1 MTARRPDL
9 SDVLPILL
17 SIPHGGTLIPPQV
30 ADSVCLSPKDQFDD
44 TDPFTREIYDVGAE
58 VAHVVTTDIARPYVD
73 VNRAPDDRPPSNP
86 DGVVKT
92 STCYGQPI
100 YQPGREPTDEL
111 IEVLLQL
118 YYRPYHES
126 LSHVMAGGDVAIGLD
141 CHSMAAVA
149 PPIAPDPGKG
159 RPLFCVSNR
168 DGVTC
173 PTPLLL
179 SLARSISRAFEIK
192 ESDVAFNE
200 PFKGGYITRAH
211 GIGPVPWAQIEI
223 NRSFYLDPEWF
234 DDTTLSVD
242 PRRLTD
248 LRQRFCSVLS
258 ELDL

>member
-30 ADSVCLSPKDQFDD
+30 SDSVCLSPKDQFDD
-44 TDPFTREIYDVGAE
+44 SDPFTRQIYDVGAD

-100 YQPGREPTDEL
+100 YEPGHGPTDEL
-111 IEVLLQL
+111 TEVLLRL
-118 YYRPYHES
+118 YYWPYHES
-126 LSHVMAGGDVAIGLD
+126 LIHVMTDGDVALGLD

-149 PPIAPDPGKG
+149 PPIAPDPGKE
-159 RPLFCVSNR
+159 RPPFCISNQ
-168 DGVTC
+168 DDVTC
-173 PTPLLL
+173 SKALLK
-179 SLARSISRAFEIK
+179 SLARGISRAFEIK
-192 ESDVAFNE
+192 ESDVALNE

-211 GIGPVPWAQIEI
+211 GTGAVPWVQIEI
-223 NRSFYLDPEWF
+223 NRSFYLDPQWF
-234 DDTTLSVD
+234 DDTALSVD
-242 PRRLTD
+242 LRRLTD
-248 LRQRFCSVLS
+248 LRQRFCSVLA